1 MFAIYLDHEEE
12 KRKTELFSGRKAA
25 RRALSQNS
33 IRQHWLW
40 AAFCLIAHLKYASRV
55 LAPAQ
60 SNSKEERN

>member
-12 KRKTELFSGRKAA
+12 KRKTELFSG

-55 LAPAQ
+55 LAPAPAQ